1 MCRRSEAS
9 ERFRPTPQ
17 KSPNKFGAFFMEYC
31 VYIIFSEKF
40 DKYYVGETNNVKQRL
55 IWHNQKQ
62 FVSASTRYTDDWEIK
77 LVLNTEDRIK
87 ARIVEKYIK
96 SMKSKKFIS
105 TLISDKGFQQKF
117 VQIVLQKFN
126 IILFF

>member
-1 MCRRSEAS
+1 
-9 ERFRPTPQ
+9 
-17 KSPNKFGAFFMEYC
+17 MEYC

-105 TLISDKGFQQKF
+105 TLISDKDFQQKF

>member
-1 MCRRSEAS
+1 MCRRFDPGPHHRKAS
-9 ERFRPTPQ
+9 M
-17 KSPNKFGAFFMEYC
+17 KIGAFFMEYC

-105 TLISDKGFQQKF
+105 TLISDKDFQQKF